1 MNDDDNGVSFSTVD
15 VFVVVLA
22 WGWGKTVCW
31 SPRTTWKP
39 ASPPVNC
46 STLRLCLLL
55 GPEGGVWPFERI

>member
-1 MNDDDNGVSFSTVD
+1 MNDDDDGVSFSTVD

-22 WGWGKTVCW
+22 WGKTICW
-31 SPRTTWKP
+31 SPRTTSKP